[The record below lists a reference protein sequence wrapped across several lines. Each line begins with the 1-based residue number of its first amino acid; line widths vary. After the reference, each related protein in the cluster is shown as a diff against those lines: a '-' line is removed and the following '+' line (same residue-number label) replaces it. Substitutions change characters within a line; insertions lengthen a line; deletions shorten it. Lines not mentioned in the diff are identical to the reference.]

1 MSDRVS
7 NCLISGG
14 VAPNR
19 ISSVNN
25 PTAALM
31 PTAASMYAAR
41 SPITPACSAVTPAGL
56 FNPFG
61 SMMSG
66 RSTWSTRSVEHP
78 VSAIAAITSP
88 RFAVR
93 VMYGSSRLVV
103 VWSRMSVAQ
112 VEPDDERPRLS
123 LLHEVVGVRVLAL
136 REDLRIPAREAFVR
150 PEAHVTGTEHDG
162 RRARAH
168 EVRDRLREVID
179 RRELTQPNEIALL
192 PVRAERTTDRHCARL
207 VEQRCFGVV
216 NGAAVVRAEP
226 AREAGAHLV
235 RREAAAVVGEGR
247 ETEVIVEQADRVDEP
262 DRPRRNRAATEDGA
276 ARHLHLVRL
285 DDAVAVRVGVAGH
298 GGPVGG
304 EQGLAWLVAIPEAT
318 KG

>member
-56 FNPFG
+56 LRPFG

-66 RSTWSTRSVEHP
+66 RSTWRILSVEHP
-78 VSAIAAITSP
+78 VSAIAAITSA

-103 VWSRMSVAQ
+103 VSSRMSVAQ
-112 VEPDDERPRLS
+112 VEPDEERPRLS
-123 LLHEVVGVRVLAL
+123 LLDEVVRRRIRAR
-136 REDLRIPAREAFVR
+136 REDLGIPTREVARR
-150 PEAHVTGTEHDG
+150 PEPHVAGAEHDG
-162 RRARAH
+162 RGARAH
-168 EVRDRLREVID
+168 EM
-179 RRELTQPNEIALL
+179 
-192 PVRAERTTDRHCARL
+192 RHR
-207 VEQRCFGVV
+207 
-216 NGAAVVRAEP
+216 
-226 AREAGAHLV
+226 
-235 RREAAAVVGEGR
+235 
-247 ETEVIVEQADRVDEP
+247 
-262 DRPRRNRAATEDGA
+262 
-276 ARHLHLVRL
+276 
-285 DDAVAVRVGVAGH
+285 
-298 GGPVGG
+298 
-304 EQGLAWLVAIPEAT
+304 
-318 KG
+318 